1 MYIHKK
7 IAITGGPC
15 AGKTTAMQRIVDEFT
30 EKGYKVYVVSE
41 TATELIN
48 GGAKPFGQNPLAVN
62 DFQEYI
68 LELQVN
74 KEKLFDKIAN
84 NTNQD
89 TIILCDRGVMDNRA
103 YITNEIF
110 KDMLKKHNLNEMEL
124 MSSYDLVIHLVT
136 AADGAEEFYTTENNS
151 ARTETAEEAK
161 ALDRRTLNSW
171 LGHEH
176 LAIIKNEKAFD
187 DKIHTVIKS
196 IYEMLGEPYPI
207 QKQYKH
213 LVTNIDFEELEK
225 QNPVKLEIEQFFTN
239 VTESQNTMVRKTTKE
254 GDSTYN
260 STTKKDTDNPSER
273 ITTSRKITDK
283 DYNEQLKQLG
293 VKPISKTRYCFSY
306 NKQYYRL
313 DLFHEPKGLMILET
327 GLTNENTQVEIP
339 SFIKVEKEITED
351 KQYRNSNIFAN
362 LNNK

>member
-1 MYIHKK
+1 
-7 IAITGGPC
+7 
-15 AGKTTAMQRIVDEFT
+15 
-30 EKGYKVYVVSE
+30 
-41 TATELIN
+41 
-48 GGAKPFGQNPLAVN
+48 
-62 DFQEYI
+62 
-68 LELQVN
+68 
-74 KEKLFDKIAN
+74 
-84 NTNQD
+84 
-89 TIILCDRGVMDNRA
+89 
-103 YITNEIF
+103 
-110 KDMLKKHNLNEMEL
+110 MLKKHNLNEMEL

-161 ALDRRTLNSW
+161 SLDRRTLNSW

-176 LAIIKNEKAFD
+176 LAIIKNEKTFD

-213 LVTNIDFEELEK
+213 LVANVDFAELEK

-239 VTESQNTMVRKTTKE
+239 ITESQNTMVRKTTKE

-273 ITTSRKITDK
+273 ITTSRRITDK
-283 DYNEQLKQLG
+283 DYNELLKQLK